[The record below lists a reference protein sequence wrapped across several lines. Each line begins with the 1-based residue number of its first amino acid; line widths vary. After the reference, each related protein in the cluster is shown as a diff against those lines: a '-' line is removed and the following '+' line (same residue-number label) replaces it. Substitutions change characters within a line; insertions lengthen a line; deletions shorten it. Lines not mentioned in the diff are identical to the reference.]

1 MADEQ
6 KIVKVYF
13 LNDDQQW
20 ETLGKGHVS
29 AVERH
34 QGICLL
40 VRSEPDGIQ
49 ILEIGRAH
57 V

>member
-20 ETLGKGHVS
+20 ETLGKGNLFGHYLRGS
-29 AVERH
+29 
-34 QGICLL
+34 
-40 VRSEPDGIQ
+40 
-49 ILEIGRAH
+49 
-57 V
+57 